1 MELFD
6 ILKASAGIPVDDE
19 LALLFIK
26 RRGTPHEA
34 VYLDDSDGKHLHD
47 SENIQ
52 LLVRG

>member
-26 RRGTPHEA
+26 RGAPHEA

-52 LLVRG
+52 LLARG

>member
-1 MELFD
+1 MELFE

-26 RRGTPHEA
+26 RGTPHEA